1 MTNSSH
7 PTFLPA
13 NLSSEESAGL
23 NNHPSAARSADP
35 SAARESDF
43 APKFALRSDGAVLLV
58 VDDFLKERDLG
69 GRALW
74 TGVVLLP
81 HEEATVM
88 ERLANAEHDAAA
100 QLAPTFPKLGR

>member
-1 MTNSSH
+1 MTISSH
-7 PTFLPA
+7 PLFSSA
-13 NLSSEESAGL
+13 NLSSEASVGPTAD
-23 NNHPSAARSADP
+23 PSASQRADP

-58 VDDFLKERDLG
+58 LDDFLKERDLG
-69 GRALW
+69 GRAVW

-81 HEEATVM
+81 HEVATVM

-100 QLAPTFPKLGR
+100 QLAPTFPKLER